1 MVSHNWESRSR
12 VHIRMTLLRCSFFGV
27 LWKLLSSVCGL
38 NCQEG
43 SETTIEFGHMTVFRE
58 SMKKKSYWKETI
70 LENRRK
76 VIPDITS
83 ISCTLTGTN
92 CTL

>member
-1 MVSHNWESRSR
+1 
-12 VHIRMTLLRCSFFGV
+12 
-27 LWKLLSSVCGL
+27 
-38 NCQEG
+38 
-43 SETTIEFGHMTVFRE
+43 MTVFRE

-76 VIPDITS
+76 VIPDVTS